1 MEEQM
6 PDDRTVPILPCSD
19 IDVMI
24 AFYEALG
31 FRCTYRQVKPNPHA
45 VMERGTIGLHFGG
58 FDGFEPTNSYGSCI
72 VVTDDA
78 DALYA
83 DFAAGI
89 RAKEG
94 RLPVTGIPRF
104 TRPRK
109 KLDVVHGFSVV
120 DPGGNWIRVVQRG
133 PATEGGEEIP
143 EKVAG
148 LAKAVLTAARLGDAK
163 GDTAQAASTLDRA
176 LAKFADAPATER
188 VAALVYRAELALAMT
203 EPAVARRSLAAAR
216 AIDLD
221 ASERDAVLPDLQRAA
236 ELEAD
241 LA

>member
-1 MEEQM
+1 MA
-6 PDDRTVPILPCSD
+6 DDRTVPILPCSD

-31 FRCTYRQVKPNPHA
+31 FRCTYRQVRPNPYA
-45 VMERGTIGLHFGG
+45 VLERGAIGLHFGA
-58 FDGFEPTNSYGSCI
+58 FDGFEPANSYGSCI

-89 RAKEG
+89 RAMEG

-133 PATEGGEEIP
+133 TATEG
-143 EKVAG
+143 
-148 LAKAVLTAARLGDAK
+148 
-163 GDTAQAASTLDRA
+163 
-176 LAKFADAPATER
+176 
-188 VAALVYRAELALAMT
+188 
-203 EPAVARRSLAAAR
+203 ARRSRKRSPASPRRCSRPPGWAMRR
-216 AIDLD
+216 AI
-221 ASERDAVLPDLQRAA
+221 RHRPLPRSTAPSPNSPTRRRPNGSPRWSTGLSLR
-236 ELEAD
+236 LR
-241 LA
+241 